1 MGKPLV
7 KLCNFFFFFL
17 SQLTVV
23 FLPALTFELILTVSF
38 NYRKDKNEIFFTV

>member
-7 KLCNFFFFFL
+7 KLCNFFFFL